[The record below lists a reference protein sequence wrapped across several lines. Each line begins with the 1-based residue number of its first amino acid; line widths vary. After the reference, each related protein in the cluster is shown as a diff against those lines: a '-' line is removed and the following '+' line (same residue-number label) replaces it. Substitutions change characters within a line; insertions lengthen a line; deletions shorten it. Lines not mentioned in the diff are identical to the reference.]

1 MAEKKVKPVAA
12 EYTAEVRQVKSMVD
26 HSYNVT
32 LNFGEDAL
40 PVVQRLME
48 CIGLEVTGTMIFPDN
63 R

>member
-1 MAEKKVKPVAA
+1 MTAKKPVAA
-12 EYTAEVRQVKSMVD
+12 EYKAEVRQVKSMVD

-32 LNFGEDAL
+32 FNLGEDML

-48 CIGLEVTGTMIFPDN
+48 CIGLEVTGTVIFPDS

>member
-1 MAEKKVKPVAA
+1 MTTKKPVAA
-12 EYTAEVRQVKSMVD
+12 EYKAEVRQVKSMVD

-32 LNFGEDAL
+32 LNLGEDML

-48 CIGLEVTGTMIFPDN
+48 CIGLEVTGTVIFPDS